1 VSEVR
6 RIAGGLWPAVLTP
19 FEESGA
25 PALDVFEQ
33 LVDTLIREGVD
44 GLYLLGSTGQGPA
57 MPAPQRK
64 QVLERGVA
72 VAAGRVPV
80 MVHVGAISTRE
91 SIELAE
97 HAASAGADAVSSV
110 PPIYFPS
117 GPDAVFEHYRRIAAA
132 TELPFYPYHH
142 AMFGDAVL
150 RDADYPRRL
159 LEIPHI
165 AGMKVT
171 ITDLYVFGV
180 LERAT
185 AGRLRLF
192 SGADELLC
200 HAALSGAVG
209 AIGTSYN
216 LWGPACKAAR
226 SAIVGGDF
234 DGARR
239 FMAAFQSAIA
249 EILAT
254 GDFYGFLRSAMKLK
268 YDLDIGPGQSP
279 SSFAKTSWSCEDV
292 ARLVSAVDEAVELP
306 AGSS

>member
-1 VSEVR
+1 MSDTKP
-6 RIAGGLWPAVLTP
+6 ITGGLWPAVLTP
-19 FEESGA
+19 FQESGA
-25 PALDVFEQ
+25 PALDVFER
-33 LVDTLIREGVD
+33 LVDTLVGEAVD

-57 MPAPQRK
+57 IPAAQRK
-64 QVLERGVA
+64 EVLERGVA
-72 VAAGRVPV
+72 AAAGRVPV

-91 SIELAE
+91 SIDLAE
-97 HAASAGADAVSSV
+97 HAASAGADAISSV
-110 PPIYFPS
+110 PPIYFPC

-132 TELPFYPYHH
+132 TDLPFYPYHH

-150 RDADYPRRL
+150 RDADYPKRL
-159 LEIPHI
+159 LALPNI

-185 AGRLRLF
+185 DGRLTLF

-226 SAIVGGDF
+226 NAIVSGDF
-234 DGARR
+234 DSARR
-239 FMAAFQSAIA
+239 FMATFQSAVSQ
-249 EILAT
+249 ILPT
-254 GDFYGFLRSAMKLK
+254 GDFYGFLRAGMKLK
-268 YDLDIGPGQSP
+268 YDIDIGPGQSP
-279 SSFAKTSWSCEDV
+279 NSFAKTTWSCEDV
-292 ARLVSAVDEAVELP
+292 ARLVAAVDDAVESP